1 MIDRAILLPTY
12 NEELGIA
19 KVIES
24 IYSVDPDV
32 KIFLADSSTDR
43 TPEIAESMGALVL
56 KTEKRGKAY
65 SVADA
70 FRRIDAEK
78 LIMLDADG
86 TYPSDQIPTIF
97 KMLDEYEVVL
107 TSRIRG
113 RIEPGAMPLINR
125 FTNLFTSAYTR
136 FILNTNVTDVMS
148 GMIGFRYNAYKN
160 IEIKSN
166 RFELEVEII
175 TEVIAKRFKTAE
187 LAIRFG
193 KRYGSPKIEWIDGF
207 RILYYLTKRALP
219 LLKRG
224 AVGWKVDMYDLERL
238 ISRKPN
244 IHRSIDE

>member
-86 TYPSDQIPTIF
+86 TYPSDQIPAIF
-97 KMLDEYEVVL
+97 KMLDEYEVV
-107 TSRIRG
+107 
-113 RIEPGAMPLINR
+113 
-125 FTNLFTSAYTR
+125 
-136 FILNTNVTDVMS
+136 
-148 GMIGFRYNAYKN
+148 
-160 IEIKSN
+160 
-166 RFELEVEII
+166 
-175 TEVIAKRFKTAE
+175 
-187 LAIRFG
+187 
-193 KRYGSPKIEWIDGF
+193 
-207 RILYYLTKRALP
+207 
-219 LLKRG
+219 
-224 AVGWKVDMYDLERL
+224 
-238 ISRKPN
+238 
-244 IHRSIDE
+244 